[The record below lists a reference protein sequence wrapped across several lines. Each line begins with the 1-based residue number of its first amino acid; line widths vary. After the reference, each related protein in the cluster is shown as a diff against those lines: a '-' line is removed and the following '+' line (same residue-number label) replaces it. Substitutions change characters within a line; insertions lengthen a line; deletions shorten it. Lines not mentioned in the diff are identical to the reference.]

1 MYLRMNFLIRLIP
14 DGEENVN
21 IGTGCLAYDD
31 YLPYVGQSIER
42 ESCLVIRT
50 LCRRLVRL
58 SSIESGSGCR
68 LTVSNLPQEQLGL
81 ERAGGRRLQRNQL
94 TSEFERRK

>member
-42 ESCLVIRT
+42 ESCLVIRSADDWFDCHQ
-50 LCRRLVRL
+50 LKVVVVADLLFRISPKNNSDWKGQAGDDCR
-58 SSIESGSGCR
+58 E
-68 LTVSNLPQEQLGL
+68 TN
-81 ERAGGRRLQRNQL
+81 
-94 TSEFERRK
+94 